1 MNARLEVCTITPRS
15 LTFFT
20 GYSVV
25 LLVRKE
31 ATVSGERYKKML
43 VKKPKSI
50 MVRLSATSAPRKLR
64 QENCSEFE
72 DSLGYMES
80 SKPVWTTETMLQ
92 KIK

>member
-1 MNARLEVCTITPRS
+1 MNAGLEVCTIIPRS

-31 ATVSGERYKKML
+31 ATVSGERYKKMP

-50 MVRLSATSAPRKLR
+50 MVR

-80 SKPVWTTETMLQ
+80 SKPVWTTETMVQ